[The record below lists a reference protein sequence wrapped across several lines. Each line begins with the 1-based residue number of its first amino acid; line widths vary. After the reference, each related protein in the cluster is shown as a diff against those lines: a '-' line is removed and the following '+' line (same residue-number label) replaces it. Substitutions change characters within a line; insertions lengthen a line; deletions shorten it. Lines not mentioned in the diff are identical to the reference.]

1 MKFDL
6 EIRSGVKTQAE
17 VKLILY
23 SLNKSSGCTFNV
35 QSGKADKRQSGG
47 TTLSQLRGFRKC
59 CFNVDK
65 IGDRPDRQVGKNNG
79 GQRKLSPM
87 DHYQV

>member
-1 MKFDL
+1 MSGYEVVRDLLPPDISYKIMKCEMMDSSENTLKFDL

-23 SLNKSSGCTFNV
+23 SLNISSGCTFNV

-47 TTLSQLRGFRKC
+47 TTLSQLRG
-59 CFNVDK
+59 
-65 IGDRPDRQVGKNNG
+65 
-79 GQRKLSPM
+79 
-87 DHYQV
+87 